1 MWVAGRRR
9 LVAQPG
15 GLALNFALYLVY
27 VEISD
32 YSFKPIIIYAHK
44 NKNIQDV
51 SIRISVLLIVHH

>member
-32 YSFKPIIIYAHK
+32 YSFKPIIASSFMRIKIKIY
-44 NKNIQDV
+44 
-51 SIRISVLLIVHH
+51 RTYRFGFLFC